1 VTVQLKDLDPA
12 EAERLTALLDE
23 ALDLP
28 LAERGAWHARLA
40 EHEPKLA
47 KLTADLL
54 SVMGMPQGAALA
66 ETRDLI
72 ARHLTRAVAQ
82 PSLEGRRFGPY
93 RIVRLLGRGGMGS
106 VWLAERSDGL
116 FARQVALKLV
126 NASVTG
132 PSLSERFARERS
144 ILATLN
150 HPYIARL
157 FDAGV
162 AEDGQQYLAIEYV
175 EGTPLTS
182 YCDEHRL
189 TLQQRI
195 DLLLQVLAAVRHAHQ
210 NLTVHR
216 DLKPSNILVT
226 GERRVRLLDFGIAKL
241 LTEDAASDSELT
253 DVGGRALTLE
263 YASPEQ
269 VAGQPVSTASDVYSL
284 GVLLYTL
291 LCGQRPFQLPR
302 QSRGALEEAILTRD
316 PIKPSQQPVSAEI
329 AQARGMT
336 PKKLARA
343 LAGDLDTITLKA
355 LKKKPAERY
364 ATADAFM
371 QDLQRYLTGMPV
383 LTRPDGA
390 TYRLR
395 KLVSRSKGKFA
406 VAAAI
411 GVVLIGTPVLLL
423 RQAQSALEK
432 AKTACVVQNIR

>member
-1 VTVQLKDLDPA
+1 MLLKDLDPA
-12 EAERLTALLDE
+12 EAGRLTALLDE

-28 LAERGAWHARLA
+28 VTERRDWHARLA
-40 EHEPKLA
+40 EREPLLPSLVTELLA
-47 KLTADLL
+47 AMAL
-54 SVMGMPQGAALA
+54 PQRETVAG
-66 ETRDLI
+66 TRDLI
-72 ARHLTRAVAQ
+72 ARQLARVDEK
-82 PSLEGRRFGPY
+82 PSLEGRMFGPY

-126 NASVTG
+126 NASLTG
-132 PSLSERFARERS
+132 PSFSERFARERS

-162 AEDGQQYLAIEYV
+162 AEDGQHYLAIEYI
-175 EGTPLTS
+175 EGTPLTT
-182 YCDEHRL
+182 YCDEHCL
-189 TLQQRI
+189 TLHQRI

-226 GERRVRLLDFGIAKL
+226 SERRVRLLDFGIAKL
-241 LTEDAASDSELT
+241 LTEGESNENELT

-263 YASPEQ
+263 YAAPEQ
-269 VAGQPVSTASDVYSL
+269 IAGQPVSTATDVYSL

-302 QSRGALEEAILTRD
+302 QSRGALEEAILRHD
-316 PIKPSQQPVSAEI
+316 PIKPSQQPISPAI
-329 AQARGMT
+329 AHARST
-336 PKKLARA
+336 TLKKLTQA
-343 LAGDLDTITLKA
+343 LGGDLDTITLKA

-383 LTRPDGA
+383 LARPDRA
-390 TYRLR
+390 SYRLG
-395 KLVSRSKGKFA
+395 KLVARNKVKVA
-406 VAAAI
+406 VAAAVGI
-411 GVVLIGTPVLLL
+411 VLIGAPVLLL
-423 RQAQSALEK
+423 RQAHIALETAK
-432 AKTACVVQNIR
+432 AMCVAQNNT